1 MAEAPMNDED
11 LAELIL
17 LARTLGVETSS
28 EKIKDACQVVLKA
41 AMARRS
47 RLRRD
52 AKPPASPYYGPN
64 TQSAEVGTITWTQE
78 PDTETR

>member
-1 MAEAPMNDED
+1 MNDED

-17 LARTLGVETSS
+17 LARTLGVETQS

-47 RLRRD
+47 RLRRNAPRD
-52 AKPPASPYYGPN
+52 ADPERHR
-64 TQSAEVGTITWTQE
+64 TESAAFGTTTWQGNI
-78 PDTETR
+78 DTETT

>member
-1 MAEAPMNDED
+1 MNDED
-11 LAELIL
+11 LAELII
-17 LARTLGVETSS
+17 LARTLAVETRS
-28 EKIKDACQVVLKA
+28 EKIKDACHVVLRT

-52 AKPPASPYYGPN
+52 AQPPASPYYGPN
-64 TQSAEVGTITWTQE
+64 TETAEVGTITWTHA